1 MMDGRIGAVRAAL
14 DGGWTRR
21 RHDRVVCGDARRRS
35 MDRSAKP
42 PGPRRHSATAA
53 ATEMD
58 PGNARGALKEVA
70 TDLEKAPTSSW

>member
-1 MMDGRIGAVRAAL
+1 
-14 DGGWTRR
+14 
-21 RHDRVVCGDARRRS
+21 